1 MSAEAV
7 DRTAVRRFRVS
18 WTEVSHH
25 EIELTEIE
33 LAFLRTDPDND
44 DPEDVA
50 GLADGLA
57 QLDDDGF
64 EWLTREDIEI
74 SEITPAPRPR

>member
-7 DRTAVRRFRVS
+7 DTMVVRRFRVS

-25 EIELTEIE
+25 EVELTEVE
-33 LAFLRTDPDND
+33 LASLRTRPEND
-44 DPEDVA
+44 DPEDID

-64 EWLTREDIEI
+64 EWLTREDIEV
-74 SEITPAPRPR
+74 SEITPAPQPR

>member
-7 DRTAVRRFRVS
+7 DTTVVRRFRVS

-25 EIELTEIE
+25 EVELTEVE
-33 LAFLRTDPDND
+33 LASLRTGPEND
-44 DPEDVA
+44 DPEDID

-64 EWLTREDIEI
+64 EWLTREDIEV
-74 SEITPAPRPR
+74 SEITPAPQPR